1 MRVLVVAAH
10 GSRLPSSNDE
20 IRKLAAEL
28 APAVSD
34 RYQRVDAAFLE
45 LAEPSIGAAID
56 GAVSAGATEVVVLPY
71 FLAAGRHVADDIP
84 AIVSGRQTMH
94 PSVRIEVA
102 QYLGARPEML
112 EVLSRSV

>member
-1 MRVLVVAAH
+1 MRALVVAAH

-20 IRKLAAEL
+20 IRQLAVAL

-34 RYQRVDAAFLE
+34 RYQRIDAAFLE
-45 LAEPSIGAAID
+45 LAEPSIGTAID
-56 GAVSAGATEVVVLPY
+56 AAVTAGATEVVVLPY

-84 AIVSGRQTMH
+84 MIVSERQALH
-94 PSVRIEVA
+94 PSVRIEMA

-112 EVLSRSV
+112 EVLARSV